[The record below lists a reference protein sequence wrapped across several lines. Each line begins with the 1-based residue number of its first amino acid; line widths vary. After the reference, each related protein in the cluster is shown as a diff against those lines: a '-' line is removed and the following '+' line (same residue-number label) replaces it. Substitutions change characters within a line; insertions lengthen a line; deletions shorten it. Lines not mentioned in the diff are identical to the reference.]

1 MSGTQAL
8 PVAHGGPEVVSR
20 PVRNSWRCAVAAVCA
35 DIGRLAV
42 RLGRRTREHF
52 PMSRLSPLS
61 PGFEVALG
69 WLCGS
74 FGVALGWLW
83 GAYRLAINTLCGRFR
98 VAWCGCTW
106 GLQIADGKWPIARPI
121 ALLGFSFQLSAF
133 QLLPDCG
140 FGWLVLSAIVWRWLG
155 RAVQGSRFRVQGSGF
170 KVPCPP

>member
-8 PVAHGGPEVVSR
+8 PVTHGGPKVISR
-20 PVRNSWRCAVAAVCA
+20 PVRNSWRCVVAAVCA

-121 ALLGFSFQLSAF
+121 ALLGFSFQHFSFCQIVALGGLCFLLLSGGGLAGLF
-133 QLLPDCG
+133 K
-140 FGWLVLSAIVWRWLG
+140 VR
-155 RAVQGSRFRVQGSGF
+155 GSGF